1 MPPGN
6 TVTLTSGDIAGKK
19 SFNTYETVSEQLNF
33 EDIKF
38 IAGNGL
44 VGMKL
49 LANNPIHVF
58 VGNTIGTFYD
68 GSNTDFTE
76 EQLMPVNKWG
86 LSYVVARS
94 STTNDRIW
102 ILASK
107 AATNIKIVSS
117 SYTFEQYRMTDAGEV
132 LDFVIVDKSYY
143 IVADKPIG
151 VTHFVLRTKGLMY
164 TMYRVTPTEQF
175 VPESVTFVPGPTVT
189 GDNNIKFAAAVIFT
203 DTDITSSL
211 TYDGKTLSNA
221 TEWEEIPYSGV
232 SFASISIS
240 TQQTHVFQQLGSGGG
255 LGGYVFGY
263 DKYAVFAHALTLSY
277 RDMESVSF

>member
-1 MPPGN
+1 M
-6 TVTLTSGDIAGKK
+6 LWQDL
-19 SFNTYETVSEQLNF
+19 QL
-33 EDIKF
+33 
-38 IAGNGL
+38 L
-44 VGMKL
+44 
-49 LANNPIHVF
+49 
-58 VGNTIGTFYD
+58 
-68 GSNTDFTE
+68 
-76 EQLMPVNKWG
+76 
-86 LSYVVARS
+86 
-94 STTNDRIW
+94 NDRIW

-107 AATNIKIVSS
+107 AETNIKIVSS

-175 VPESVTFVPGPTVT
+175 VRESVTFVAGPTVT

-277 RDMESVSF
+277 RDMESGCDGPCYDTSIYDKLNNQDDTCIPTPQLECATVQLPGSYAFTKGSVSTVS